1 MKFRL
6 IFLFIILPILLFA
19 QKKKNASLEIKE
31 DYGFYGKVS
40 NLSFSTRMKNYP
52 FNKATK
58 IQLISFNGYSYAG
71 IDTSL
76 KTLKNMPNLRMPIC
90 LVPANEVK
98 ILNMQQIDKLSSLFY
113 NYDYIKKPNI
123 FGDIK
128 CYEPRNG
135 ILFLDNND
143 KVFALIEI
151 CFDCEKMHLSNP
163 KIKIG
168 SDVSS
173 LKIALIKSFFKNIGI
188 EYGVTKKFKEKFN

>member
-1 MKFRL
+1 M
-6 IFLFIILPILLFA
+6 FA

-31 DYGFYGKVS
+31 DYGVYGKVS
-40 NLSFSTRMKNYP
+40 NLSFSNRMKNYP

-58 IQLISFNGYSYAG
+58 IQLCSFNGYSYFDM
-71 IDTSL
+71 DTNSKIL
-76 KTLKNMPNLRMPIC
+76 ENMPNLRMPIC
-90 LVPANEVK
+90 LVPAKEVRT
-98 ILNMQQIDKLSSLFY
+98 LNMQQIDKLSSLFY

-168 SDVSS
+168 SEVSS

>member
-6 IFLFIILPILLFA
+6 IYLFTILPILSFA
-19 QKKKNASLEIKE
+19 QKKKDASLEMKE
-31 DYGFYGKVS
+31 DYGVYGKVS

-52 FNKATK
+52 FNKAIK

-76 KTLKNMPNLRMPIC
+76 KTMKNMPNLRMPIC

-113 NYDYIKKPNI
+113 NYDYIRKPNI

-135 ILFLDNND
+135 ILFLDKND

-151 CFDCEKMHLSNP
+151 CFDCEKMHLSNT
-163 KIKIG
+163 KIKMG
-168 SDVSS
+168 SEVSS
-173 LKIALIKSFFKNIGI
+173 PKIALIKSFFKNIGI
-188 EYGVTKKFKEKFN
+188 EYGVTKKFKENLN

>member
-1 MKFRL
+1 M
-6 IFLFIILPILLFA
+6 FA

-31 DYGFYGKVS
+31 DYGVYGKVS
-40 NLSFSTRMKNYP
+40 NLSFSNRMKNYP

-58 IQLISFNGYSYAG
+58 IQLCSFNGYSYFDM
-71 IDTSL
+71 DTNSKIL
-76 KTLKNMPNLRMPIC
+76 ENMPNLRMPIC
-90 LVPANEVK
+90 LVPAKEVRT
-98 ILNMQQIDKLSSLFY
+98 LNMQQIDKLSSLFY
-113 NYDYIKKPNI
+113 NYDYIRKPNI

-168 SDVSS
+168 SEVSS

-188 EYGVTKKFKEKFN
+188 EYGVTKKFKENFN